1 MLFSFVKN
9 ERNEERM
16 TLKVTTF
23 SSKGRATRIY
33 SYKTKRIHHLQS
45 DNQLKVFLI
54 FEWIDSIK
62 DIKENVELKD
72 LEETI
77 HNVENLRLDKF
88 KDKET
93 GQLYQ
98 LHTNFLIKIL
108 KEEEYEEIAVS
119 VKGLSE
125 LERKTVIEKL
135 EVERR
140 YWKAKNIK
148 FYLITEKEID
158 KQVIEN
164 IRWCR
169 EALIDKSRENKVEIS
184 EKLYYFLQENK
195 EEILLEVLNGF
206 DAEQDLEN
214 GTALFMF
221 RYLIAVKEIYIN
233 MKEKIDLNKYVKD
246 IIQF

>member
-45 DNQLKVFLI
+45 DNQLKVFLM

-72 LEETI
+72 LETTI
-77 HNVENLRLDKF
+77 YNVDNLRLDKF
-88 KDKET
+88 MDKET
-93 GQLYQ
+93 RQLYQ

-108 KEEEYEEIAVS
+108 KEEKYEEIAVS
-119 VKGLSE
+119 VKSLSE

-135 EVERR
+135 EIERR
-140 YWKAKNIK
+140 YWKVKNIK
-148 FYLITEKEID
+148 FYLVTEKEIN
-158 KQVIEN
+158 KQLIEN
-164 IRWCR
+164 IKWVR
-169 EALIDKSRENKVEIS
+169 EALIDKSIENKAEIS
-184 EKLYYFLQENK
+184 EKLYYFLQEK
-195 EEILLEVLNGF
+195 KQDVLQKVLNGF
-206 DAEQDLEN
+206 DAEEDLEN

-221 RYLIAVKEIYIN
+221 RYLIAIKEIYIN
-233 MKEKIDLNKYVKD
+233 MKEKIDLNNYIKD
-246 IIQF
+246 IVQF